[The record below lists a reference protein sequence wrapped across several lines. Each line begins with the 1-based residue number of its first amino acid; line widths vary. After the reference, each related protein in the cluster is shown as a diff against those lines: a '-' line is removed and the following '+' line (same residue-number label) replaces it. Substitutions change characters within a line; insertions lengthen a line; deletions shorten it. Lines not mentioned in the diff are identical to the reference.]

1 MIIHYLSIAFR
12 YALRQRT
19 YTLINILGLCM
30 GVTASI
36 LISFWVLDEISY
48 DSYFDKADRI
58 HRVDLYSSTPQTRTP
73 YPMAEALVRDFP
85 EVQKATSLTPA
96 YGPNMSNPTF
106 AVEYQEIR
114 FEEKNL
120 FVVDTNFF
128 DIFSFEFIMGSPNA
142 ALTYPNAVILT
153 REISEKYFGKENPI
167 GKMLTVNEEFEFMVT
182 GVLENLPSNIHFH
195 FDFLI
200 SYAFIKQIDN
210 SERFAWSDPG
220 HYNYVLSNP
229 GTDIQGLQA
238 KLREWIIQYIDYGE
252 EFEQDLLAGN
262 FWFQLTPIR
271 DIHLQSDIR
280 WELET
285 NGNLSY
291 VYIFL
296 ITALLILTVACINYM
311 NLATARFNRRSK
323 EVAIRKTTGA
333 SRLSLINQFLVESFL
348 QTVIAVI
355 LSGILVELLL
365 NSFSS
370 FTGKD
375 YSFYYSQTGL
385 FLIAMV
391 LLTVVIGFITGSYP
405 ALYLSSFS
413 PTKILKKQS
422 KTNASVVTIRVVL
435 VVFQFTI
442 SIFLIIGTLTIFSQ
456 LKFMNNRDLGF
467 DKDNVVLIPVKDDRV
482 RSQIE
487 QIKESLLKY
496 PGVESIA
503 AVSNIPGGRIN
514 DNMLGH
520 DEQSVYVQASEVS
533 VDFDYI
539 ETLGLDII
547 EGRNF
552 SREFGADS
560 LSRFIVN
567 ERVVQELDISS
578 PLDQRVTWYDDDST
592 YRGEIIGIVKD
603 FHYKSLHVNIAPLV
617 LMVKPSEYNYLLVR
631 IANGNI
637 SRTLKEI
644 ENEWQKFNDLFIFE
658 YSFLADEFDDQ
669 YKNEEKMGIIFRMMA
684 FLALIIA
691 SLGLFGLSTFTVE
704 QKTQEFGIRKVHG
717 ATALGILRKLYFD
730 FSKWVLLSF
739 LLAAPFAYWG
749 LAYWLRDFSYQINP
763 SLWTFLSAV
772 IITEIIA
779 ILAVTY
785 QSIHAS
791 TLKPVDSLRYE

>member
-1 MIIHYLSIAFR
+1 
-12 YALRQRT
+12 
-19 YTLINILGLCM
+19 M